1 MFKRLL
7 SSRSFLPLFLCQ
19 FFSAFNDNL
28 LKNGLV
34 ALIVYVMAKENG
46 ATLVQLAGAIF
57 ILPSFLLSGIGGQLA
72 DRYDKALIAKR
83 LKFAEV
89 FAALLSALGF
99 YWHSVPLL
107 MGSLGLFGSISALF
121 GPIKYGILPDQLKTE
136 ELPHG
141 NALIEAATFIAILLG
156 SILGTKAVTEGDFIT
171 RLLASMHGTTGVT
184 GTTSMLPLS
193 CFIFVMSI
201 ACWISARAIPS
212 TKEAAPDLVVEFNI
226 FASTL
231 GLLKT
236 LWQSTKLWW
245 GAIAVSW
252 FWLVGA
258 VTLPLLSTLVKDHLH
273 GNDNLYIFTLTLFS
287 VGIALGS
294 ILAAWMAHG
303 RIILLPTPVGAILMG
318 LFGIDLGFVAM
329 SSPNLPIPGIF
340 EFLHTF
346 SGVRFTLDLVGF
358 SAAGGLFI
366 VPIFAAVQSWAGVEC
381 RARVI
386 AAVNV
391 LSAIFMVVGA
401 VGTAALLKGLT
412 EPQVVILLGIAN
424 LLFAIL
430 ITSKLKI
437 NVLVDF
443 LSILYRAIFRMEV
456 HGYENVA
463 KAGSNAIFAF
473 NHVSFLDAG
482 LALSLTDR
490 NPVFAIDHSIAQRWW
505 VKPWLHL
512 ANALPLDP
520 TKPMAT
526 RTLINAVKSGHSL
539 VIFPEGRLTVTG
551 SLMKVYDGAGL
562 IADKSEAFI
571 LPIRIDGLHATP
583 FSRLSSQQ
591 VRRRWFP
598 KVIVTILPPV
608 KLEVAR
614 ELSGKKRRIAAGAAL
629 YNVMS
634 ELIYQTTSTNRTLI
648 ESVIASAREHGPSQ
662 IALED
667 PFTGEF
673 TYKKLLISAA
683 VLGKKILPYAQEGQ
697 SIGIL
702 LPNSNVTA
710 SVILATISAGRVPA
724 MLNFSAGPG
733 NLKSACRAANV
744 AVVLTS
750 QKFIKE
756 ARFDHLI
763 AAISEVAKI
772 VYLEEIKT
780 QISAWDKLIGLLK
793 WDRPLVRRSPDDP
806 AVILFTSGSE
816 GTPKG
821 VVLSHRN
828 ILTNVAQAVARI
840 DFSRNDIAFNVLPL
854 FHSFGL
860 TVGLFL
866 PLVWGFR
873 TYLYPTPLHYR
884 IIPVLVYNTNATL
897 LFGTDTFLAGYAKNA
912 NAYDFRSLRYVLA
925 GAERVKDATRVLWTE
940 KFGLRI
946 LEGYG
951 ITETSPALAFNTP
964 MFNKFGTVGR
974 MLPGITSRLEP
985 VPGIDDG
992 ARLFVKGPNVM
1003 LGYLRAEN
1011 PGVLET
1017 LPGGW
1022 HDTGDIVSID
1032 PEGFITIR
1040 GRAKRFAKIGGE
1052 MVSLSAVEAHAS
1064 ALWPTAHLAAVAIPD
1079 PKKGEKVIL
1088 VIDFQEAT
1096 RPLLLEHM
1104 RSAGATELMV
1114 PAEIQIVQAIPLLGS
1129 GKTDYPAVAKLI

>member
-7 SSRSFLPLFLCQ
+7 SSKSFSPLFLCQ

-34 ALIVYVMAKENG
+34 ALVVYVLAREDG
-46 ATLVQLAGAIF
+46 AALVQLAGAVF

-72 DRYDKALIAKR
+72 DRYDKALVAKR

-89 FAALLSALGF
+89 FAALLSAIGF
-99 YWHSVPLL
+99 YLHSVPLL
-107 MGSLGLFGSISALF
+107 MVSLGLFGSIAALF
-121 GPIKYGILPDQLKTE
+121 GPIKYGILPDHLKSE

-141 NALIEAATFIAILLG
+141 NALIEAATFMAILFG
-156 SILGTKAVTEGDFIT
+156 SILGTKAVTGASNMLLLSAFI
-171 RLLASMHGTTGVT
+171 VV
-184 GTTSMLPLS
+184 LS
-193 CFIFVMSI
+193 L
-201 ACWISARAIPS
+201 ACWLSARAIPS
-212 TKEAAPDLVVEFNI
+212 TKEAAPDLVIEANI
-226 FASTL
+226 FASTT

-258 VTLPLLSTLVKDHLH
+258 VTLPLLSTLVKNHLY
-273 GNDNLYIFTLTLFS
+273 GNDNLYVFTLTLFS
-287 VGIALGS
+287 LGIALGS
-294 ILAAWMAHG
+294 MLAAWMAHG
-303 RIILLPTPVGAILMG
+303 RIILLPTPVAAILMG
-318 LFGIDLGFVAM
+318 LFGIDLGIVAM
-329 SSPNLPIPGIF
+329 HAPHVPVAGIA
-340 EFLHTF
+340 EFLHSF
-346 SGVRFTLDLVGF
+346 SGARFTLDLVGF

-366 VPIFAAVQSWAGVEC
+366 VPIFAAIQSWAGVEC

-401 VGTAALLKGLT
+401 VGTAALQSRGVT
-412 EPQVVILLGIAN
+412 EPQVAIMLGIAN
-424 LLFAIL
+424 ILFAVL
-430 ITSKLKI
+430 ICTRLRI
-437 NVLVDF
+437 NVLADF
-443 LSILYRAIFRMEV
+443 LSILYRAVFRMEV
-456 HGYENVA
+456 RGYENVA
-463 KAGSNAIFAF
+463 KAGSNAIFAL

-482 LALSLTDR
+482 LALSLTDC
-490 NPVFAIDHSIAQRWW
+490 NPVFAIDHSMAQRWW

-512 ANALPLDP
+512 ANAMPLDP

-571 LPIRIDGLHATP
+571 LPVRIDGLHATP
-583 FSRLSSQQ
+583 FTRLSSRQ

-598 KVIVTILPPV
+598 KVVVTILPPV
-608 KLEVAR
+608 KLNVQKG
-614 ELSGKKRRIAAGAAL
+614 LTGKKRRIAAGAAL
-629 YNVMS
+629 YTVMS
-634 ELIYQTTSTNRTLI
+634 DLIYQTTPTNRTLI
-648 ESVIASAREHGPSQ
+648 EATIASAREQGSSQ

-667 PFTGEF
+667 PLTGEYS
-673 TYKKLLISAA
+673 YKKLLLSAA
-683 VLGKKILPYAQEGQ
+683 ILGKKIIPYAQEGKAV
-697 SIGIL
+697 GIL

-710 SVILATISAGRVPA
+710 AVILATVTAGRVPA
-724 MLNFSAGPG
+724 MLNFSAGPE
-733 NLKSACRAANV
+733 NIKSACRTAKVEAI
-744 AVVLTS
+744 LTS
-750 QKFIKE
+750 KKFVKE
-756 ARFDHLI
+756 ARIDHIIL
-763 AAISEVAKI
+763 AICEVAPV
-772 VYLEEIKT
+772 VYLEDVKEK
-780 QISAWDKLIGLLK
+780 ISTWDKLVGFLK
-793 WDRPLVRRSPDDP
+793 WNRPLVHRSPDDP

-828 ILTNVAQAVARI
+828 ILTNAAQAAARI
-840 DFSRNDIAFNVLPL
+840 DFGRNDIAFNVLPL

-860 TVGLFL
+860 TVGLVL
-866 PLVWGFR
+866 PLVWGLR

-897 LFGTDTFLAGYAKNA
+897 LFGTDTFLSGYAKNA
-912 NAYDFRSLRYVLA
+912 NSYDFRSLRYVLA
-925 GAERVKDATRVLWTE
+925 GAERVKEATRMLWME

-951 ITETSPALAFNTP
+951 VTETSPALAFNTP

-974 MLPGITSRLEP
+974 MLPGIETRLEP
-985 VPGIDDG
+985 VPGIEDG
-992 ARLFVKGPNVM
+992 ARLFVKGANIM

-1011 PGVLET
+1011 PGVLEPLET
-1017 LPGGW
+1017 GW

-1032 PEGFITIR
+1032 SEGFVSIR

-1052 MVSLSAVEAHAS
+1052 MVSLAAVEALAS
-1064 ALWPTAHLAAVAIPD
+1064 SLWPTAGVAVVAAPD
-1079 PKKGEKVIL
+1079 AKKGERIIL
-1088 VIDFQEAT
+1088 VTDFADASRQ
-1096 RPLLLEHM
+1096 PLLEHM
-1104 RSAGATELMV
+1104 RSVGATELMV
-1114 PAEIQIVQAIPLLGS
+1114 PAQIKIVASIPLLGS
-1129 GKTDYPAVAKLI
+1129 GKTDYPAVSKLVAE